1 MVTLRLMKGT
11 SLLLFLILFVSTCT
25 PKESLHIGGS
35 STVLPIVTQAA
46 EHYRSQYPEKSII
59 VNSGGSGVGIS
70 QVGKGQLQIGMI
82 SRSITEEEM
91 SNYPDVNFT
100 VHVIGKDAVMAVVSS
115 EIYESGVNVLSLK
128 QIKQIYEG
136 SIQNWS
142 EVGGPDREILVVDKE
157 KSRGTRHAFMRA
169 VMGDE
174 QASAPGADLVLGSN
188 NELQLAVSQSDA
200 AIGLLSFAW
209 QTDKVKALSMK
220 KEDGRIVEPTE
231 QNIVDGKIPTVR
243 ELQLI
248 TDGKPEGSAADFI
261 DYLLSAEGQQIVN
274 KAGYVRINK

>member
-25 PKESLHIGGS
+25 QKESLYIGGS

-82 SRSITEEEM
+82 SRSITEEEKN
-91 SNYPDVNFT
+91 NYPGVNFT
-100 VHVIGKDAVMAVVSS
+100 VHVIGKDAVMPVVSS
-115 EIYESGVNVLSLK
+115 EIYENGVSVLSLK

-142 EVGGPDREILVVDKE
+142 EVGGPDRRILVVDKE
-157 KSRGTRHAFMRA
+157 KSRGTRHAFMKA

-231 QNIVDGKIPTVR
+231 QNIIDGNIPTVR

-248 TDGKPEGSAADFI
+248 TDGTPEGTAADFI
-261 DYLLSAEGQQIVN
+261 DYLLSAEGQQIVK